1 MLYISIHT
9 KEKSSFCN
17 VYVFGA
23 LKALPS
29 STLTNLHFFWRGVR
43 IDRPQTENV
52 KTYSKGKSP
61 WHFPHC
67 CSKLKPCWKWKRS
80 WNQIWRHSLYP
91 HLHDRCEGKRR
102 KVLPVRRWDWDC
114 PEMRE
119 ASDGTNLDEVLH
131 HHEGKY
137 GNHHAKYCCCDL
149 KGHPLSWSAA
159 SPDLLWFSP
168 FFRSYSFMIYL

>member
-1 MLYISIHT
+1 MNHSAICMYLVHSKPCHHRLWKICMII
-9 KEKSSFCN
+9 
-17 VYVFGA
+17 
-23 LKALPS
+23 
-29 STLTNLHFFWRGVR
+29 FWRGVG
-43 IDRPQTENV
+43 IDRPQTAKKNV

-67 CSKLKPCWKWKRS
+67 CSKLKPCWKWKRP

-91 HLHDRCEGKRR
+91 HLHVRCEGKRR

-119 ASDGTNLDEVLH
+119 ASDGTKLDEVLH

-137 GNHHAKYCCCDL
+137 GNDHAKYCCCDL
-149 KGHPLSWSAA
+149 RVHPPFWSAA
-159 SPDLLWFSP
+159 SPDPLWFSP
-168 FFRSYSFMIYL
+168 FFSRIPSWFICNGV